1 MRRPA
6 LALAW
11 LSRWLLLKQTLLP
24 EPGWLAWQPV
34 RWLAWRQPAFSL
46 QVWPL
51 VLQRVLPQQVWRQ
64 LAWQRP
70 AWRRLLVSLQL
81 VLRLVWQPLLQQV
94 WQRAWLLVLQRRV
107 WPPAWQQ
114 VSPQRSGQLV

>member
-34 RWLAWRQPAFSL
+34 RWLAWRQPASSL
-46 QVWPL
+46 QVWLL
-51 VLQRVLPQQVWRQ
+51 VLQRVLQQP
-64 LAWQRP
+64 AWQRQ
-70 AWRRLLVSLQL
+70 AWRQRLVSLQL
-81 VLRLVWQPLLQQV
+81 VLRQV
-94 WQRAWLLVLQRRV
+94 
-107 WPPAWQQ
+107 
-114 VSPQRSGQLV
+114 

>member
-34 RWLAWRQPAFSL
+34 RRLAWRQPAFSL
-46 QVWPL
+46 QVWLL
-51 VLQRVLPQQVWRQ
+51 VLQRVLQQPVWRQ
-64 LAWQRP
+64 LAWQR
-70 AWRRLLVSLQL
+70 LVSLQL
-81 VLRLVWQPLLQQV
+81 VLRLV
-94 WQRAWLLVLQRRV
+94 
-107 WPPAWQQ
+107 
-114 VSPQRSGQLV
+114 